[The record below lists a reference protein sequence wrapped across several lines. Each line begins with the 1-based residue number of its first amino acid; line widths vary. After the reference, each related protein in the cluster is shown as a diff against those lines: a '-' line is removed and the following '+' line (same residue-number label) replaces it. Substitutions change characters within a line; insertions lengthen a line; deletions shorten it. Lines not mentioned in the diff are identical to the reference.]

1 MSPDRRNLV
10 VTSQN
15 TPIELA
21 AGGYTDNVS
30 FFVNVVFSNAG
41 TYWVQ
46 TLADEVVM
54 DELPLIVT
62 DTANAQQAEVI
73 SETVN

>member
-1 MSPDRRNLV
+1 MSPDKRNLV
-10 VTSQN
+10 VTSQA

-30 FFVNVVFSNAG
+30 FFVNVVFPSAG

-46 TLADEVVM
+46 TLADAMVM

-62 DTANAQQAEVI
+62 DTVNAQQAEVI